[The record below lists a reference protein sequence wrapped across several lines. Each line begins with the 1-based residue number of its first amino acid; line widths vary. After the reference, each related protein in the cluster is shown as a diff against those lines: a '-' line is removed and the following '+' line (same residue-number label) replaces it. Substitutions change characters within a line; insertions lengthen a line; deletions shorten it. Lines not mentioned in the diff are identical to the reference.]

1 MDGITKNVGYCA
13 AASNSLVVNDCFDS
27 FELAISN
34 KMANIEYTGFDAEED
49 MTVFNRIEAYNDII
63 GIAVITVDCA
73 RHAFMAKYNN
83 SEICPY
89 CGTLDNSNQECH
101 YDPESGSL
109 IIQIKAKDSDMD
121 DSEPGE
127 CVYREQ
133 EEPLD
138 PNIPDNPEI
147 HDNIKI
153 PDNPNISELKHSPIK
168 PVNQMNQSLTDIH
181 IKNNHSYP
189 V

>member
-1 MDGITKNVGYCA
+1 MKKYNTPKDDIEQFINTFSKSKDSLGDIIGVEIWFDNLAHVIIPEKYIAYLQMDGITKNIGYCA

-63 GIAVITVDCA
+63 GVAVITVDCA

-89 CGTLDNSNQECH
+89 CGTLDNSNQTTK

-109 IIQIKAKDSDMD
+109 IIQIKANGSDMD
-121 DSEPGE
+121 DQERSFSVYQEPDE
-127 CVYREQ
+127 
-133 EEPLD
+133 D
-138 PNIPDNPEI
+138 
-147 HDNIKI
+147 
-153 PDNPNISELKHSPIK
+153 S
-168 PVNQMNQSLTDIH
+168 
-181 IKNNHSYP
+181 
-189 V
+189 

>member
-49 MTVFNRIEAYNDII
+49 MTVFNRIEAFNDII

-73 RHAFMAKYNN
+73 RHAYMVKYNN

-89 CGTLDNSNQECH
+89 CGTLDNSNQTTK

-109 IIQIKAKDSDMD
+109 IIQIKANNIDEIES
-121 DSEPGE
+121 GE
-127 CVYREQ
+127 
-133 EEPLD
+133 
-138 PNIPDNPEI
+138 
-147 HDNIKI
+147 
-153 PDNPNISELKHSPIK
+153 
-168 PVNQMNQSLTDIH
+168 
-181 IKNNHSYP
+181 
-189 V
+189 